1 MMKSLWLA
9 TACALL
15 MGAGHAVAAPA
26 ADMVTLASGKIQGVA
41 ADGVLSFKGVP
52 FAQPPVGELRWRA
65 PQPVKPWTG
74 VRPAKAYGHDCMQKP
89 FPSDAAPLGTEP
101 AEDCLV
107 ANVWRPA
114 EASTKPLPVM
124 VWIYGGGFVNGG
136 SSPAVYAGDQFAKQG
151 IVFVSF
157 NYRVGR
163 FGFFGHPAL
172 TAANAD
178 GGRLGNYGYMD
189 QIAALKWVKENAK
202 AFGGDPNNVTVFG
215 ESAGGGSV
223 HMLLTSPE
231 SKGLFQKAAIMSGG
245 GRGSLM
251 GPRRLSQDLPGTP
264 SAETIGVNFAKSVGI
279 EGTGPEALKALR
291 ALTAEQVTA
300 GLNMAAMFNPSGPP
314 TYGGPMLDGKIVV
327 ADPEVA
333 YRAGTQVKGP
343 VMVGATSAD
352 IGFGF
357 AQTKDQVFDPFGPL
371 KAQAQAA
378 YDPSGDADVRLVA
391 YNVAMDKMMVEPAR
405 FVAQTI
411 SAQGVPAYEYRFSY
425 VADSMKGEWKMGAPH
440 ATDIPFV
447 FDTVKAKY
455 GDALT
460 AKDAALARAAN
471 AYFSNFAKTGN
482 PNGPGLSTWP
492 AYDAKSDVLMD
503 FGADGAAIAKPEPWK
518 ARMDVTAAAAKPSG
532 GAAQ

>member
-1 MMKSLWLA
+1 MKRFLL
-9 TACALL
+9 ACAGLTVI
-15 MGAGHAVAAPA
+15 GAANAAAA
-26 ADMVTLASGKIQGVA
+26 ADATVTTIAPGKIQGSV

-52 FAQPPVGELRWRA
+52 FAAPPIGDLRWRA
-65 PQPVKPWTG
+65 PQPAKAWTG
-74 VRPAKAYGHDCMQKP
+74 VRPATAYGHDCMQTP

-114 EASTKPLPVM
+114 QASAKKLPIM

-136 SSPAVYAGDQFAKQG
+136 SSPEVYSGAQFAKQG
-151 IVFVSF
+151 VVFISF

-189 QIAALKWVKENAK
+189 QIAALKWIKANAA
-202 AFGGDPNNVTVFG
+202 AFGGDPDNITVFG

-231 SKGLFQKAAIMSGG
+231 AKGLFQRAGIMSGG

-251 GPRRLSQDLPGTP
+251 GPRRLSQDLPGAP
-264 SAETIGVNFAKSVGI
+264 SAETIGLNFAKTVGV
-279 EGTGPEALKALR
+279 EGAGPEALKALR
-291 ALTAEQVTA
+291 ALSAEQVTA
-300 GLNMAAMFNPSGPP
+300 GLNMMAMFTASGPP

-327 ADPEVA
+327 ADPESA

-343 VMVGATSAD
+343 ILVGATSAD

-357 AQTKDQVFDPFGPL
+357 QRTKDEVFDQFGPARDAA
-371 KAQAQAA
+371 KAA
-378 YDPSGDADVRLVA
+378 YDPTGDRDLRVVA
-391 YNVAMDKMMVEPAR
+391 TEAAMDKMMVEPAR
-405 FVAQTI
+405 FMAQAI
-411 SAQGVPAYEYRFSY
+411 SAQGLPAYAYRFSY
-425 VADSMKGEWKMGAPH
+425 VADSMQGEWKTGAPH
-440 ATDIPFV
+440 ATEIPYV

-455 GDALT
+455 GDAVT
-460 AKDAALARAAN
+460 AKDAAIAKAAN
-471 AYFSNFAKTGN
+471 TYFANFAKTGD
-482 PNGPGLSTWP
+482 PNGQGLADWP
-492 AYDAKSDVLMD
+492 AYAVKADVLMD
-503 FGADGAAIAKPEPWK
+503 FGADGVARAKPEPWK
-518 ARMDVTAAAAKPSG
+518 ARMDATAAAAE
-532 GAAQ
+532 AARTAAGQ

>member
-1 MMKSLWLA
+1 MRMVLWVS
-9 TACALL
+9 ACALAL
-15 MGAGHAVAAPA
+15 GVGTAGAAPVS
-26 ADMVTLASGKIQGVA
+26 DVVTIGAGKIQGAVD
-41 ADGVLSFKGVP
+41 DGVLSFKGVP

-65 PQPVKPWTG
+65 PQPAKPWTG
-74 VRPAKAYGHDCMQKP
+74 VRPATAYGADCMQQP
-89 FPSDAAPLGTEP
+89 FPSDAAPLGTKP

-114 EASTKPLPVM
+114 GAAAKKLPIM

-136 SSPAVYAGDQFAKQG
+136 SSPSVYDGSQFARRG
-151 IVFVSF
+151 VVFVSF
-157 NYRVGR
+157 NYRLGR

-189 QIAALKWVKENAK
+189 QIAALKWVKENAA
-202 AFGGDPNNVTVFG
+202 AFGGDPDNVTVFG
-215 ESAGGGSV
+215 ESAGGGST

-251 GPRRLSQDLPGTP
+251 GPRRLSQDLPGVP

-279 EGTGPEALKALR
+279 EGTGPEALAALR
-291 ALTAEQVTA
+291 ALPAEKVLA
-300 GLNMAAMFNPSGPP
+300 GLNMAAMFNPNGPP
-314 TYGGPMLDGKIVV
+314 TYGGPMMDGKIVV
-327 ADPEVA
+327 ADPEAA

-371 KAQAQAA
+371 KDAAKAA
-378 YDPSGDADVRLVA
+378 YDPAGDADVRLVA
-391 YNVAMDKMMVEPAR
+391 YKVAMDKMMVESAR
-405 FVAQTI
+405 FVAKVI

-440 ATDIPFV
+440 ATDIPYV

-455 GDALT
+455 GAALT
-460 AKDAALARAAN
+460 AKDAAIAKAAN
-471 AYFSNFAKTGN
+471 AYFANFAKTGD
-482 PNGPGLSTWP
+482 PNGPGLAKWP
-492 AYDAKSDVLMD
+492 AYDAKADVLMD
-503 FGADGAAIAKPEPWK
+503 FGADGVATAKSEPWK
-518 ARMDVTAAAAKPSG
+518 ARMDVTEAAAKPSTATAG
-532 GAAQ
+532 R